1 MGGVMAG
8 IEVELAER
16 LRQIADRIERGE
28 LYIAAA
34 TFEQRCKQTTKPG
47 DPDECWIATGGQT
60 IELVLADTEAEAKR
74 LRAERDINPEIAL
87 YDGGTD

>member
-1 MGGVMAG
+1 M
-8 IEVELAER
+8 
-16 LRQIADRIERGE
+16 ADRIERGE

-34 TFEQRCKQTTKPG
+34 TFEQHLKETTKPG
-47 DPDECWIATGGQT
+47 DLDECWIATGGQT

-74 LRAERDINPEIAL
+74 LRAERDSNPEIAL

>member
-1 MGGVMAG
+1 MGAVIAV
-8 IEVELAER
+8 EVELAER
-16 LRQIADRIERGE
+16 LRQMADRIERGE

-34 TFEQRCKQTTKPG
+34 TFEQHCKQNNKPG
-47 DPDECWIATGGQT
+47 DLDECWIVTGGQT

-74 LRAERDINPEIAL
+74 LRAERDSNPEIAS